1 MTGTLSIFVVLS
13 MLSLGAFAQEEST
26 LRLKQPTLTP
36 ESTPMKKDVG
46 GDLKYEFT
54 QYTVSKESDPRLNQS
69 QLTQADL
76 HGNFEGPTSET
87 HIDFLAGR
95 YVDLN
100 YSFYAVQDLNTGVNF
115 KSSETS
121 KVKISVGRKQEFWS
135 EADHNWQLGLW
146 QPKFNVDPL
155 RPIDQGLTGVFLQAD
170 NGNWQFLSYA
180 SPIFIPT
187 QNPDIS
193 EKNGSLV
200 SSSRW
205 TQSPSSSGE
214 VLNKDTRFVY
224 SLSVPEVSKLV
235 SKPGAGMRLRYGGE
249 QPGFWSSVNFARKP
263 INSLF
268 IKYDYNL
275 LIQSAGS
282 QADIAVSPVVSYHR
296 LYGADTGWR
305 FGDSTNV
312 SLSYLQD
319 EPETDNPENN
329 INADTGEPTTDWIQQ
344 KPGAL
349 RIYTAHA
356 ATMAKVPYVI
366 DPVGFSLDYLKAVED
381 KTEDIDANG
390 NIRGALFPYRL
401 YFTNAVSFKTTVTSR
416 IYHRKIATS
425 FQYLRDFEQSGS
437 LWTLISQY
445 YVSRNVAV
453 HAGVDILGSDDGS
466 ETNTDQHFLNQFR
479 ANDRVYGGLTYV
491 F

>member
-1 MTGTLSIFVVLS
+1 MTRIGMILITLSVSSLS
-13 MLSLGAFAQEEST
+13 AYAQEAST
-26 LRLKQPTLTP
+26 LRLKSSSMPDTTTP
-36 ESTPMKKDVG
+36 SMQKDVG
-46 GDLKYEFT
+46 GGLKYEFT

-69 QLTQADL
+69 QLT
-76 HGNFEGPTSET
+76 ES

-100 YSFYAVQDLNTGVNF
+100 YSFFAVQDLNTGVNF
-115 KSSETS
+115 GNTVDS

-135 EADHNWQLGLW
+135 EADRNWQLGLW
-146 QPKFNVDPL
+146 QPKFNIDPL
-155 RPIDQGLTGVFLQAD
+155 RPVDQGLTGLFLQAD
-170 NGNWQFLSYA
+170 NGEWQFLSYA

-193 EKNGSLV
+193 EKNGNLV

-205 TQSPSSSGE
+205 TQSPSGSGE

-224 SLSVPEVSKLV
+224 SLSVPEVSKLINN
-235 SKPGAGMRLRYGGE
+235 PGAGMRLRYGGVE
-249 QPGFWSSVNFARKP
+249 PGFWSSVNFARKP

-282 QADIAVSPVVSYHR
+282 QADIAVSPVVVYHR
-296 LYGADTGWR
+296 LYGADAGWKM
-305 FGDSTNV
+305 GETALSA
-312 SLSYLQD
+312 SYLQD
-319 EPETDNPENN
+319 EPEADSPQNN

-349 RIYTAHA
+349 RIYTLHA
-356 ATMAKVPYVI
+356 ATNSQIPGVI
-366 DPVGFSLDYLKAVED
+366 DPVRFDLDYLKAIED
-381 KTEDIDANG
+381 QTNDIDANG
-390 NIRGALFPYRL
+390 NIRGALLPYRL
-401 YFTNAVSFKTTVTSR
+401 YFTNAASFKTTVTSR
-416 IYHRKIATS
+416 VYHRKIATS

-437 LWTLISQY
+437 LWTLLSQY
-445 YVSRNVAV
+445 YVSRHVAV
-453 HAGVDILGSDDGS
+453 HAGVDILGSDDS
-466 ETNTDQHFLNQFR
+466 SANNTDQHFLNQFR